1 MTEQSVTNKKPLL
14 IFTIGV
20 VAIAAITLFVLNED
34 KPAPIESTEVDK
46 PPTLA
51 ADLPPIETPAQP
63 EVSAEPESTLPE
75 DLIEAEVIATKPQ
88 PVPINQSDEPFALS
102 IAQLG
107 PAHPVIDWLIPTQ
120 ILRKMVA
127 MVDALSR
134 GELMFKNRPI
144 TNKVIDGAFL
154 TENQPGRIE
163 LSSNNFA
170 RYDTV
175 ISAIE
180 YVDEDTAI
188 ELYHFWSPRLEE
200 AYAELGVQTS
210 FDQAL
215 RTALERIVDAPEV
228 AGNIELVRPSVYYKF
243 ADPRLEN
250 LSDVDKLMI
259 RMGPANANRLKAKV
273 QLIIEAMDANPL

>member
-1 MTEQSVTNKKPLL
+1 MTEQGVTNKKPLL
-14 IFTIGV
+14 ILIIGIVAVAV
-20 VAIAAITLFVLNED
+20 VALFVISD
-34 KPAPIESTEVDK
+34 DTAAPGQTADVENAPTSTGD
-46 PPTLA
+46 A
-51 ADLPPIETPAQP
+51 LPVVTQP
-63 EVSAEPESTLPE
+63 EPEISLEPEEASSGIDIEPE
-75 DLIEAEVIATKPQ
+75 MKSPAPQ

-102 IAQLG
+102 VAQLG
-107 PAHPVIDWLIPTQ
+107 PAHPVVEWLEPTQ
-120 ILRKMVA
+120 ILRKTVA

-144 TNKVIDGAFL
+144 ANTAVDGAFAVE
-154 TENQPGRIE
+154 TQPGRIE
-163 LSSNNFA
+163 LSPNNFA
-170 RYDTV
+170 RYDTF

-200 AYAELGVQTS
+200 AYAELGMQTN

-215 RTALERIVDAPEV
+215 RAAMERLVNATEV

-250 LSDVDKLMI
+250 LSDVEKLMI
-259 RMGPANANRLKAKV
+259 RMGPANADRLKAKV
-273 QLIIEAMDANPL
+273 RLLIEAMDKNPL

>member
-1 MTEQSVTNKKPLL
+1 MTEQSAPNKKPLL
-14 IFTIGV
+14 FFIIGII
-20 VAIAAITLFVLNED
+20 AIAVITLIVINDENTT
-34 KPAPIESTEVDK
+34 AMETVEVDV
-46 PPTLA
+46 A
-51 ADLPPIETPAQP
+51 ADSAIETPP
-63 EVSAEPESTLPE
+63 VEPEPE
-75 DLIEAEVIATKPQ
+75 PTQQAELIETANELNVEPEIIEPKPQ

-102 IAQLG
+102 VAQLG
-107 PAHPVIDWLIPTQ
+107 PAHPVIEWLEPTQ
-120 ILRKMVA
+120 ILRKTVA

-144 TNKVIDGAFL
+144 ANTVLEGAFL
-154 TENQPGRIE
+154 VENQPGRIE
-163 LSSNNFA
+163 LSSSNFA

-200 AYAELGVQTS
+200 AYAELGIPTS
-210 FDQAL
+210 FDQAF
-215 RTALERIVDAPEV
+215 RAALQRVVNAPEV

-250 LSDVDKLMI
+250 LSDVEKLMI
-259 RMGPANANRLKAKV
+259 RIGPANAARLKAKV
-273 QLIIEAMDANPL
+273 QQLINALDSNPV